1 MNIVFDDKVK
11 KALMGLLKDTSANYI
26 RIKPFRGCGKPAYQ
40 ISISFKGKKDDE
52 EKINDGSLELYIQDR
67 HRVGHFLLMTLA
79 MYKQQNKWLSEIKSK

>member
-52 EKINDGSLELYIQDR
+52 EKINEINFVFNKEDR
-67 HRVGHFLLMTLA
+67 DIVD
-79 MYKQQNKWLSEIKSK
+79 NIEIKYDKDLYNDGFYIRKMNK

>member
-40 ISISFKGKKDDE
+40 ISISFKGKKDHE
-52 EKINDGSLELYIQDR
+52 EKINEINFVFNKEDR
-67 HRVGHFLLMTLA
+67 DIVD
-79 MYKQQNKWLSEIKSK
+79 NIEIKYDKDLYNDGFYIRKMN

>member
-52 EKINDGSLELYIQDR
+52 EKINEINFVFNKEDR
-67 HRVGHFLLMTLA
+67 DIVD
-79 MYKQQNKWLSEIKSK
+79 NIEIKYDKDLYNDGFYIRKMN